1 MVRDAC
7 GPDFVIGTR
16 INGQEWS
23 PLVSGGITPELA
35 VENAKALE
43 SYGYQ
48 YISVSGYGYGKLPFR
63 YCPDYFPY
71 PDPESFMEP
80 YMEDFNDL
88 GILMPGIRAVKEA
101 VNVPVIGVGRMD
113 EVKGERVLRE
123 GYADIIAYG
132 RYLWADPEFA
142 NKVKEGRTDEI
153 RRCNRCA
160 SCEDPVT
167 SPRICRVNPALGRE
181 RELELKPVETSKKV
195 MVIGG
200 GTAGMQCA
208 LDAAE
213 RGFDVTIY
221 EKKGEL
227 GGRIKL
233 ASMIKGDKDEDV
245 MPLFDYLTT
254 MIEKSNVTVKLKT
267 EVTLDLVKREK
278 PDIVALADSS
288 PYFIPDIEGIDR
300 KNVFT
305 IPAMTKL
312 ASIPMKMFGPRK
324 LATMSEKVFPVGKKI
339 VILGA
344 GAEGAQCAT
353 FLAHRGKEVVL
364 LAETEDVGGL
374 VPQKYKVRL
383 VPWFEEHGVRI
394 VYNSQLLRIE
404 KKSVTVEVDGKA
416 EEIACD
422 SVMVMLP
429 EQHDPSFYE
438 QLVQIVPEVYEIGS
452 TLGGDN
458 AFLKHAMLDGRLA
471 AVKM

>member
-1 MVRDAC
+1 
-7 GPDFVIGTR
+7 
-16 INGQEWS
+16 
-23 PLVSGGITPELA
+23 
-35 VENAKALE
+35 
-43 SYGYQ
+43 
-48 YISVSGYGYGKLPFR
+48 
-63 YCPDYFPY
+63 
-71 PDPESFMEP
+71 MEP
-80 YMEDFNDL
+80 YMKNFDDL

-101 VNVPVIGVGRMD
+101 VDVPVIGVGRMD

-123 GYADIIAYG
+123 GYADIVAYG

-142 NKVKEGRTDEI
+142 NKVKEGRLDEI
-153 RRCNRCA
+153 RRVQSLRELRG
-160 SCEDPVT
+160 SRHIP
-167 SPRICRVNPALGRE
+167 SHLPREPRAWRE
-181 RELELKPVETSKKV
+181 RELELKPVETRKKV

-221 EKKGEL
+221 EKKSEL

-278 PDIVALADSS
+278 PDIVVLADSS

-324 LATMSEKVFPVGKKI
+324 LASMSEKVFPGRQEDRDSGCRRRRCPVRDVSGPSWQ
-339 VILGA
+339 GSHPP
-344 GAEGAQCAT
+344 CRD
-353 FLAHRGKEVVL
+353 RGCRWPR
-364 LAETEDVGGL
+364 A
-374 VPQKYKVRL
+374 
-383 VPWFEEHGVRI
+383 
-394 VYNSQLLRIE
+394 
-404 KKSVTVEVDGKA
+404 
-416 EEIACD
+416 
-422 SVMVMLP
+422 
-429 EQHDPSFYE
+429 
-438 QLVQIVPEVYEIGS
+438 PEVQGAPRS
-452 TLGGDN
+452 VVRGAWRADHL
-458 AFLKHAMLDGRLA
+458 
-471 AVKM
+471 